1 MGDGGFAN
9 RARGRVLSVSE
20 SPVLAREELRRA
32 ALDRDTAVC
41 IGVFDGVHRGH
52 RYLIGRMVER
62 GRRERLGTMVVTFH
76 PHPRLVVQ
84 PQASLTY
91 LCGLEE
97 RIELLRELGVDSV
110 AILTF
115 TSELAQLSAREFA
128 SLLVEELRM
137 KLLVV
142 GSDFALGRGREAD
155 ARALEAI
162 GREMGF
168 AVEEVALLKVG
179 EEKVGSSATRLALAR
194 GDMETV
200 ASLLGRP
207 FLLRGPIVRGAERG
221 RSLGFPTANIAL
233 GLDRALPAFGVYVTR
248 AYVGGAAYPA
258 VTNIGLRPTFDED
271 TPTVETYILDFQGE
285 VRGEELRIELSHR
298 LRGEMRFPDADALK
312 EQIEKDVAATRA
324 YLS

>member
-1 MGDGGFAN
+1 MSD
-9 RARGRVLSVSE
+9 
-20 SPVLAREELRRA
+20 SPVLAREELGRA
-32 ALDRDTAVC
+32 ALGRDTAVA

-62 GRRERLGTMVVTFH
+62 GRQEGLATMVVTFH

-84 PQASLTY
+84 PQTAVTY

-97 RIELLRELGVDSV
+97 RIELLRALGVDSV

-115 TSELAQLSAREFA
+115 TSALAQLSAREFV

-142 GSDFALGRGREAD
+142 GADFALGRGREAD
-155 ARALEAI
+155 AQALEAI

-168 AVEEVALLKVG
+168 AVEEVGLLTVSD
-179 EEKVGSSATRLALAR
+179 EKVGSSATRLALAR

-207 FLLRGPIVRGAERG
+207 FHLRGPIVRGAERG

-248 AYVGGAAYPA
+248 AHLGGGTYPA
-258 VTNIGLRPTFDED
+258 VTNIGLRPTFRARGASASGGGED
-271 TPTVETYILDFQGE
+271 KTTVETYILDFEGE
-285 VRGEELRIELSHR
+285 VHGQELRIELLHR

-312 EQIEKDVAATRA
+312 EQIEKDIAAARA

>member
-1 MGDGGFAN
+1 M
-9 RARGRVLSVSE
+9 SE
-20 SPVLAREELRRA
+20 SPVLAREELSRA
-32 ALDRDTAVC
+32 ALGRDTAVA

-62 GRRERLGTMVVTFH
+62 GRQEGLATMVVTFH

-84 PQASLTY
+84 PQAALTY

-97 RIELLRELGVDSV
+97 RIELLRALGVDSV

-115 TSELAQLSAREFA
+115 TSELAQLSAREFV

-142 GSDFALGRGREAD
+142 GADFALGRGREAD

-168 AVEEVALLKVG
+168 AVEEVGLLKVSD
-179 EEKVGSSATRLALAR
+179 EKAGSSATRLALAR

-207 FLLRGPIVRGAERG
+207 FCLRGPIVRGAERG

-248 AYVGGAAYPA
+248 AYLGDDTYLA
-258 VTNIGLRPTFDED
+258 VTNIGLRPTFSAKGGPATGGGED
-271 TPTVETYILDFQGE
+271 KTTVETYILDFEGE
-285 VRGEELRIELSHR
+285 VHGQELRIELLHR
-298 LRGEMRFPDADALK
+298 LRGEMRFPSVDALK
-312 EQIEKDVAATRA
+312 EQIEKDIAAARA

>member
-1 MGDGGFAN
+1 M
-9 RARGRVLSVSE
+9 SE
-20 SPVLAREELRRA
+20 SPILAREELSRA
-32 ALDRDTAVC
+32 ALGRDTAVA

-62 GRRERLGTMVVTFH
+62 GRQEDLATMVVTFH

-84 PQASLTY
+84 PQTALTY

-110 AILTF
+110 AILSF
-115 TSELAQLSAREFA
+115 TSELAQLSAREFV
-128 SLLVEELRM
+128 SMLVEELRM

-155 ARALEAI
+155 VQALEVI
-162 GREMGF
+162 GREVGF
-168 AVEEVALLKVG
+168 AAEEVALLAASG
-179 EEKVGSSATRLALAR
+179 EKVGSSAVRLALGR

-207 FLLRGPIVRGAERG
+207 FSLRGPIVRGAERG
-221 RSLGFPTANIAL
+221 KSLGFPTANIAL

-248 AYVGGAAYPA
+248 AYVGEGAYPA
-258 VTNIGLRPTFDED
+258 ATNIGLRPTFGED
-271 TPTVETYILDFQGE
+271 KTTVETYILDFEGE
-285 VRGEELRIELSHR
+285 LHGQELRIELLHR
-298 LRGEMRFPDADALK
+298 LRGEIRFPNVDALK
-312 EQIEKDVAATRA
+312 EQIEKDIAAARA

>member
-1 MGDGGFAN
+1 VA
-9 RARGRVLSVSE
+9 
-20 SPVLAREELRRA
+20 
-32 ALDRDTAVC
+32 

-62 GRRERLGTMVVTFH
+62 GRREGLATMVVTFH

-84 PQASLTY
+84 PQSALTY

-110 AILTF
+110 AILSF
-115 TSELAQLSAREFA
+115 TSELAQLSAREFV

-142 GSDFALGRGREAD
+142 GSDFALGRGREGD
-155 ARALEAI
+155 ARALAVI

-168 AVEEVALLKVG
+168 AVEEVVLLG
-179 EEKVGSSATRLALAR
+179 TGGEKVGSSAVRQALAR

-200 ASLLGRP
+200 ASLLGRL
-207 FLLRGPIVRGAERG
+207 FSLRGPVVRGAERG
-221 RSLGFPTANIAL
+221 RSLGFPTANIAF

-248 AYVGGAAYPA
+248 AYLVEGAYPA
-258 VTNIGLRPTFDED
+258 VTNIGLRPTFGED
-271 TPTVETYILDFQGE
+271 KPTVETYILDFEGE
-285 VRGEELRIELSHR
+285 LHGQELRIELLHR
-298 LRGEMRFPDADALK
+298 LRGEMRFPNMDALK
-312 EQIEKDVAATRA
+312 EQIEKDIAAARV

>member
-1 MGDGGFAN
+1 MT
-9 RARGRVLSVSE
+9 E
-20 SPVLAREELRRA
+20 SAILARKELRRA
-32 ALDRDTAVC
+32 ALGCDTAVA

-62 GRRERLGTMVVTFH
+62 GRREGLATMVVTFH

-84 PQASLTY
+84 PQSALTY

-110 AILTF
+110 AILSF
-115 TSELAQLSAREFA
+115 TSELAQLSAREFV

-142 GSDFALGRGREAD
+142 GSDFALGRGREGD
-155 ARALEAI
+155 ARALAVI

-168 AVEEVALLKVG
+168 AVEEVVLLG
-179 EEKVGSSATRLALAR
+179 TGGEKVGSSAVRQALAR

-200 ASLLGRP
+200 ASLLGRL
-207 FLLRGPIVRGAERG
+207 FSLRGPVVRGAERG
-221 RSLGFPTANIAL
+221 RSLGFPTANIAF

-248 AYVGGAAYPA
+248 AYLVDGAYPA
-258 VTNIGLRPTFDED
+258 VTNIGLRPTFGED
-271 TPTVETYILDFQGE
+271 KPTVETYILDFEGE
-285 VRGEELRIELSHR
+285 LHGQELRIELLHR
-298 LRGEMRFPDADALK
+298 LRGEMRFPNMDALK
-312 EQIEKDVAATRA
+312 EQIEKDIAAARV

>member
-1 MGDGGFAN
+1 MT
-9 RARGRVLSVSE
+9 E
-20 SPVLAREELRRA
+20 SPILAKEELSRA
-32 ALDRDTAVC
+32 ALGRDAAVA

-52 RYLIGRMVER
+52 RYLIGRLVER
-62 GRRERLGTMVVTFH
+62 GHQDDLATMVVTFH

-84 PQASLTY
+84 PQTALTY

-110 AILTF
+110 AILSF
-115 TSELAQLSAREFA
+115 TSELAQLSAREFV

-142 GSDFALGRGREAD
+142 GSDFALGRGREGD
-155 ARALEAI
+155 ARALEVI
-162 GREMGF
+162 GREIGF
-168 AVEEVALLKVG
+168 AVEEVALLTVSD
-179 EEKVGSSATRLALAR
+179 EKVGSSATRLALAR

-207 FLLRGPIVRGAERG
+207 FSLRGPIVRGAERG
-221 RSLGFPTANIAL
+221 KSLGFPTANIAL

-248 AYVGGAAYPA
+248 AYMGEGAYPA
-258 VTNIGLRPTFDED
+258 VTNIGLRPTFGED
-271 TPTVETYILDFQGE
+271 KPTVETYILDFEGE
-285 VRGEELRIELSHR
+285 LHGQEVRIELLHR
-298 LRGEMRFPDADALK
+298 LRGEMRFPNADALK
-312 EQIEKDVAATRA
+312 EQIEKDIAAART

>member
-1 MGDGGFAN
+1 M
-9 RARGRVLSVSE
+9 SE
-20 SPVLAREELRRA
+20 SPVLAREELGRA
-32 ALDRDTAVC
+32 ALGRDTAVA

-62 GRRERLGTMVVTFH
+62 GRQEGLATMVVTFH

-84 PQASLTY
+84 PQTALTY

-97 RIELLRELGVDSV
+97 RIELLRALGVDSV
-110 AILTF
+110 AILSF
-115 TSELAQLSAREFA
+115 TSELAQLSAREFV
-128 SLLVEELRM
+128 SLLMEELRM

-142 GSDFALGRGREAD
+142 GADFALGRGREAD
-155 ARALEAI
+155 AQALEAV

-168 AVEEVALLKVG
+168 AVEEVGLLTVSD
-179 EEKVGSSATRLALAR
+179 EKVGSSATRLALVR

-207 FLLRGPIVRGAERG
+207 FYLRGPIVRGAERG

-248 AYVGGAAYPA
+248 AYLGEGTYPA
-258 VTNIGLRPTFDED
+258 VTNIGLRPTFGED
-271 TPTVETYILDFQGE
+271 KTTVETYILDFEGE
-285 VRGEELRIELSHR
+285 VHGQELRIELLHR
-298 LRGEMRFPDADALK
+298 LRGEMRFPSADALK
-312 EQIEKDVAATRA
+312 EQIEKDIAAARA

>member
-1 MGDGGFAN
+1 M
-9 RARGRVLSVSE
+9 SE
-20 SPVLAREELRRA
+20 SPVLAREELGRA
-32 ALDRDTAVC
+32 ALGRDTAVA

-62 GRRERLGTMVVTFH
+62 GRQEGLATMVVTFH

-84 PQASLTY
+84 PQTALTY

-97 RIELLRELGVDSV
+97 RIELLRALGVESV

-115 TSELAQLSAREFA
+115 TSELAQLSAREFV
-128 SLLVEELRM
+128 SLLMEELRM

-142 GSDFALGRGREAD
+142 GADFALGRGREAD
-155 ARALEAI
+155 AQALEVI

-168 AVEEVALLKVG
+168 AVEEVGLLTVSD
-179 EEKVGSSATRLALAR
+179 EKVGSSTTRLALAR

-207 FLLRGPIVRGAERG
+207 FHLRGPIVRGAERG

-248 AYVGGAAYPA
+248 AHLGEGTYPA
-258 VTNIGLRPTFDED
+258 VTNIGLRPTFGED
-271 TPTVETYILDFQGE
+271 GTTVETYILDFEGE
-285 VRGEELRIELSHR
+285 VHGEELRIELLHR

-312 EQIEKDVAATRA
+312 EQIEKDIAAARA

>member
-1 MGDGGFAN
+1 M
-9 RARGRVLSVSE
+9 SE
-20 SPVLAREELRRA
+20 SPILAREELSRA
-32 ALDRDTAVC
+32 ALGRDTAVA

-62 GRRERLGTMVVTFH
+62 GRQEDLATMVVTFH

-84 PQASLTY
+84 PQTALTY

-110 AILTF
+110 AILSF
-115 TSELAQLSAREFA
+115 TSELAQLSAREFV
-128 SLLVEELRM
+128 SMLVEELRM

-155 ARALEAI
+155 VQALEVI
-162 GREMGF
+162 GREVGF
-168 AVEEVALLKVG
+168 AAEEVALLAASG
-179 EEKVGSSATRLALAR
+179 EKVGSSAVRLALGR

-207 FLLRGPIVRGAERG
+207 FSLRGPIVRGAERG
-221 RSLGFPTANIAL
+221 KSLGFPTANIAL

-248 AYVGGAAYPA
+248 AYVGEGAYPA
-258 VTNIGLRPTFDED
+258 VTNIGLRPTFGED
-271 TPTVETYILDFQGE
+271 KTTVETYILDFEGE
-285 VRGEELRIELSHR
+285 LHGQELRIELLHR
-298 LRGEMRFPDADALK
+298 LRGEIRFPNVDALK
-312 EQIEKDVAATRA
+312 EQIEKDIAAARA

>member
-1 MGDGGFAN
+1 M
-9 RARGRVLSVSE
+9 SE
-20 SPVLAREELRRA
+20 SAILARKELSRA
-32 ALDRDTAVC
+32 ALGCDTAVA

-62 GRRERLGTMVVTFH
+62 GRREGLATMVVTFH

-84 PQASLTY
+84 PQSALTY

-97 RIELLRELGVDSV
+97 RIELLREQGVDSV
-110 AILTF
+110 AILSF
-115 TSELAQLSAREFA
+115 TSELAQLSAREFV

-142 GSDFALGRGREAD
+142 GSDFGLGRGREGD
-155 ARALEAI
+155 ARALAVM

-168 AVEEVALLKVG
+168 AVEEVVLLG
-179 EEKVGSSATRLALAR
+179 ASGEKVGSSAVRQALAR

-200 ASLLGRP
+200 ASLLGRL
-207 FLLRGPIVRGAERG
+207 FSLRGPVVRGAERG
-221 RSLGFPTANIAL
+221 RSLGFPTANIAF

-248 AYVGGAAYPA
+248 AYLVEGAYPA
-258 VTNIGLRPTFDED
+258 VTNIGLRPTFGED
-271 TPTVETYILDFQGE
+271 KPTVETYILDFEGE
-285 VRGEELRIELSHR
+285 LHGQELRIELLHR
-298 LRGEMRFPDADALK
+298 LRGEMRFPNMDALK
-312 EQIEKDVAATRA
+312 EQIEKDIAAARV

>member
-1 MGDGGFAN
+1 M
-9 RARGRVLSVSE
+9 SE
-20 SPVLAREELRRA
+20 SAILARKELSRA
-32 ALDRDTAVC
+32 ALGCDTAVA

-62 GRRERLGTMVVTFH
+62 GRREGLATMVVTFH

-84 PQASLTY
+84 PQSALTY

-110 AILTF
+110 VILSF
-115 TSELAQLSAREFA
+115 TSELAQLSAREFV

-142 GSDFALGRGREAD
+142 GSDFALGRGREGD
-155 ARALEAI
+155 ARALVVI

-168 AVEEVALLKVG
+168 AVEEVVLLG
-179 EEKVGSSATRLALAR
+179 AGGEKVGSSAVRLALAR

-200 ASLLGRP
+200 ASLLGRL
-207 FLLRGPIVRGAERG
+207 FSLRGPVVRGAERG
-221 RSLGFPTANIAL
+221 RSLGFPTANIAF

-248 AYVGGAAYPA
+248 AYLVEGAYPA
-258 VTNIGLRPTFDED
+258 VTNIGLRPTFGED
-271 TPTVETYILDFQGE
+271 KPTVETYIMGFEGE
-285 VRGEELRIELSHR
+285 LHGQELRIELLHR
-298 LRGEMRFPDADALK
+298 LRGEMRFPNMDALK
-312 EQIEKDVAATRA
+312 EQIEKDITAARV

>member
-1 MGDGGFAN
+1 M
-9 RARGRVLSVSE
+9 SE
-20 SPVLAREELRRA
+20 SPVLAREELGRA
-32 ALDRDTAVC
+32 ALGRDTAVA

-62 GRRERLGTMVVTFH
+62 GRQEGLATMVVTFH

-84 PQASLTY
+84 PQTTLTY

-97 RIELLRELGVDSV
+97 RIELLRALGVDSV

-115 TSELAQLSAREFA
+115 TSALAQLSAREFV

-142 GSDFALGRGREAD
+142 GADFALGRGREAD
-155 ARALEAI
+155 AQALEAI

-168 AVEEVALLKVG
+168 AVEEVGLLTVSD
-179 EEKVGSSATRLALAR
+179 EKVGSSATRLALAR

-207 FLLRGPIVRGAERG
+207 FHLRGPIVRGAERG

-248 AYVGGAAYPA
+248 AHLGEGTYPA
-258 VTNIGLRPTFDED
+258 VTNIGLRPTFDENK
-271 TPTVETYILDFQGE
+271 TTVETYILDFEGE
-285 VRGEELRIELSHR
+285 VRGQELRIELLHR

-312 EQIEKDVAATRA
+312 EQIEKDIAAARA
-324 YLS
+324 YLA

>member
-1 MGDGGFAN
+1 M
-9 RARGRVLSVSE
+9 SE
-20 SPVLAREELRRA
+20 SPVLAREELGRA
-32 ALDRDTAVC
+32 ALGRDTAVA

-62 GRRERLGTMVVTFH
+62 GRQEGLATMVVTFH

-84 PQASLTY
+84 PQTALTY

-97 RIELLRELGVDSV
+97 RIELLRALGVDSV
-110 AILTF
+110 AILSF
-115 TSELAQLSAREFA
+115 TSELAQLSAREFV

-142 GSDFALGRGREAD
+142 GADFVLGRGREAD
-155 ARALEAI
+155 ARALEVI

-168 AVEEVALLKVG
+168 AVEEVGLLTVSD
-179 EEKVGSSATRLALAR
+179 EKVGSSATRLALAR

-207 FLLRGPIVRGAERG
+207 FYLRGPIVRGAERG

-248 AYVGGAAYPA
+248 AYLGEGTYPA
-258 VTNIGLRPTFDED
+258 VTNIGLRPTFGED
-271 TPTVETYILDFQGE
+271 KTTVETYILDFEGE
-285 VRGEELRIELSHR
+285 VHGQELRIELLHR
-298 LRGEMRFPDADALK
+298 LRGEMRFPSADALK
-312 EQIEKDVAATRA
+312 EQIEKDIAAARV

>member
-1 MGDGGFAN
+1 
-9 RARGRVLSVSE
+9 
-20 SPVLAREELRRA
+20 
-32 ALDRDTAVC
+32 
-41 IGVFDGVHRGH
+41 
-52 RYLIGRMVER
+52 
-62 GRRERLGTMVVTFH
+62 MVVTFH

-84 PQASLTY
+84 PQAALTY

-97 RIELLRELGVDSV
+97 RIELLRTLGVDSV
-110 AILTF
+110 AILSF
-115 TSELAQLSAREFA
+115 TSELAQLSAREFV

-142 GSDFALGRGREAD
+142 GADFALGRGREAD

-168 AVEEVALLKVG
+168 AVEEVGLLTVSD
-179 EEKVGSSATRLALAR
+179 EKVGSSATRLALAR

-207 FLLRGPIVRGAERG
+207 FSLRGPIVRGAERG
-221 RSLGFPTANIAL
+221 RSLGFPTANIGF

-248 AYVGGAAYPA
+248 AYVGEGAYPA
-258 VTNIGLRPTFDED
+258 VTNIGLRPTFGED
-271 TPTVETYILDFQGE
+271 KTTVETYILDFEGE
-285 VRGEELRIELSHR
+285 LHGQELRIELLHR

-312 EQIEKDVAATRA
+312 EQIEKDIAAARA

>member
-1 MGDGGFAN
+1 
-9 RARGRVLSVSE
+9 VV
-20 SPVLAREELRRA
+20 
-32 ALDRDTAVC
+32 

-62 GRRERLGTMVVTFH
+62 GREEGLATMVVTFH

-84 PQASLTY
+84 PQTTLTY

-110 AILTF
+110 AILSF
-115 TSELAQLSAREFA
+115 TSELAQLSAREFVA
-128 SLLVEELRM
+128 LLVEELRM

-142 GSDFALGRGREAD
+142 GSDFALGRGREGD
-155 ARALEAI
+155 ARALAVI

-168 AVEEVALLKVG
+168 AVEEIPLLVADG
-179 EEKVGSSATRLALAR
+179 EKVGSSAVRLALAR

-200 ASLLGRP
+200 ASLLGRL
-207 FLLRGPIVRGAERG
+207 FSLRGPIVRGAERG
-221 RSLGFPTANIAL
+221 KSLGFPTANIAL

-248 AYVGGAAYPA
+248 AYLGEGAYPA
-258 VTNIGLRPTFDED
+258 VTNIGLRPTFGED
-271 TPTVETYILDFQGE
+271 KRTVETYILDFEGE
-285 VRGEELRIELSHR
+285 LHGRELRIELLHR
-298 LRGEMRFPDADALK
+298 LRGEMRFPNVDALK
-312 EQIEKDVAATRA
+312 EQIEKDIAVARA

>member
-1 MGDGGFAN
+1 M
-9 RARGRVLSVSE
+9 SE
-20 SPVLAREELRRA
+20 SPVLAREELGRA
-32 ALDRDTAVC
+32 ALGRDTAVA

-62 GRRERLGTMVVTFH
+62 GRREGLATMVVTFH

-84 PQASLTY
+84 PQTALTY

-97 RIELLRELGVDSV
+97 RIELLRALGVDSV
-110 AILTF
+110 ANLSF
-115 TSELAQLSAREFA
+115 TSELAQLSAREFV

-142 GSDFALGRGREAD
+142 GADFALGRGREAG
-155 ARALEAI
+155 AQALEAI
-162 GREMGF
+162 GWEMGF
-168 AVEEVALLKVG
+168 AVEEVGLLTVSD
-179 EEKVGSSATRLALAR
+179 EKVGSSATRLALAR

-207 FLLRGPIVRGAERG
+207 FDLRGPIVRGAERG
-221 RSLGFPTANIAL
+221 KSLGFPTANIAL

-248 AYVGGAAYPA
+248 AYLGEGIYPA
-258 VTNIGLRPTFDED
+258 VTNIGLRPTFGEDE
-271 TPTVETYILDFQGE
+271 TTVETYILDFEGE
-285 VRGEELRIELSHR
+285 VRGQELRIELLHR
-298 LRGEMRFPDADALK
+298 LRGEMRFPSADALK
-312 EQIEKDVAATRA
+312 EQIEKDIAAARV

>member
-1 MGDGGFAN
+1 MT
-9 RARGRVLSVSE
+9 E
-20 SPVLAREELRRA
+20 SAILARKELSRA
-32 ALDRDTAVC
+32 ALGCDTAVA

-62 GRRERLGTMVVTFH
+62 GRREGLATMVVTFH

-84 PQASLTY
+84 PQSALTY

-110 AILTF
+110 AILSF
-115 TSELAQLSAREFA
+115 TSELAQLSAREFV

-142 GSDFALGRGREAD
+142 GSDFALGRGREGD
-155 ARALEAI
+155 ARALAVI

-168 AVEEVALLKVG
+168 AVEEVVLLG
-179 EEKVGSSATRLALAR
+179 AGGEKVGSSAVRQGLAR

-200 ASLLGRP
+200 ASLLGRL
-207 FLLRGPIVRGAERG
+207 FSLRGPVVRGAERG
-221 RSLGFPTANIAL
+221 RSLGFPTANIAF

-248 AYVGGAAYPA
+248 AYLVEGAYPA
-258 VTNIGLRPTFDED
+258 VTNIGLRPTFGED
-271 TPTVETYILDFQGE
+271 KPTVETYILDFEGE
-285 VRGEELRIELSHR
+285 LHGQELRIELLHR
-298 LRGEMRFPDADALK
+298 LRGEMRFPNMDALK
-312 EQIEKDVAATRA
+312 EQIEKDITAARV

>member
-1 MGDGGFAN
+1 M
-9 RARGRVLSVSE
+9 SE
-20 SPVLAREELRRA
+20 SPILAREELSRA
-32 ALDRDTAVC
+32 ALGRDSAVA

-62 GRRERLGTMVVTFH
+62 GRQEGLATMVVTFH

-84 PQASLTY
+84 PQTALTY

-110 AILTF
+110 AILSF
-115 TSELAQLSAREFA
+115 TSELAQLSAREFV
-128 SLLVEELRM
+128 SLLVDELRM

-142 GSDFALGRGREAD
+142 GSDFALGRGREGD
-155 ARALEAI
+155 ARALAVI

-168 AVEEVALLKVG
+168 AVEEIPLLAADA
-179 EEKVGSSATRLALAR
+179 EKVGSSAVRLALAR

-200 ASLLGRP
+200 ASLLGRL
-207 FLLRGPIVRGAERG
+207 FSLRGPVVRGAERG
-221 RSLGFPTANIAL
+221 KSLGFPTANIAF

-248 AYVGGAAYPA
+248 AYLGEGTYPA
-258 VTNIGLRPTFDED
+258 VTNIGLRPTFGED
-271 TPTVETYILDFQGE
+271 KPTVETYILDFEGE
-285 VRGEELRIELSHR
+285 LHGRELRIELLHR
-298 LRGEMRFPDADALK
+298 LRGEMRFPNVDALK
-312 EQIEKDVAATRA
+312 EQIEKDIAVARA

>member
-1 MGDGGFAN
+1 M
-9 RARGRVLSVSE
+9 SE
-20 SPVLAREELRRA
+20 SPILAREELSRA
-32 ALDRDTAVC
+32 ALGRDSAVA

-62 GRRERLGTMVVTFH
+62 GRQEGLATMVVTFH

-84 PQASLTY
+84 PQTALTY

-110 AILTF
+110 VILSF
-115 TSELAQLSAREFA
+115 TSELAQLSAREFV
-128 SLLVEELRM
+128 SLLGEELRM

-142 GSDFALGRGREAD
+142 GSDFALGRGREGDPETLKAF
-155 ARALEAI
+155 
-162 GREMGF
+162 GQEMGF
-168 AVEEVALLKVG
+168 AVEQVALLAAG
-179 EEKVGSSATRLALAR
+179 SEKVGSSATRLALAR

-207 FLLRGPIVRGAERG
+207 FSLRGPIVRGAERG
-221 RSLGFPTANIAL
+221 RSLGFPTANLAL

-248 AYVGGAAYPA
+248 AYVGEGAYAA
-258 VTNIGLRPTFDED
+258 VTNIGVRPTFGED
-271 TPTVETYILDFQGE
+271 KPTVETYILGLEGE
-285 VRGEELRIELSHR
+285 LHGQELRIELLHR
-298 LRGEMRFPDADALK
+298 LRGEMRFPNVDALK
-312 EQIEKDVAATRA
+312 EQIEKDIAAARA

>member
-1 MGDGGFAN
+1 M
-9 RARGRVLSVSE
+9 SE
-20 SPVLAREELRRA
+20 SPVLAREELGRA
-32 ALDRDTAVC
+32 ALGRDTAVA

-52 RYLIGRMVER
+52 RYLIDRLVER
-62 GRRERLGTMVVTFH
+62 GRQEGLATMVVTFH

-84 PQASLTY
+84 PQTALTY

-97 RIELLRELGVDSV
+97 RIELLRALGVDSV

-115 TSELAQLSAREFA
+115 TSALAQLSAREFV

-142 GSDFALGRGREAD
+142 GADFALGRGREAD
-155 ARALEAI
+155 AQALEAI

-168 AVEEVALLKVG
+168 AVEEVGLLTVSD
-179 EEKVGSSATRLALAR
+179 EKVGSSATRLALAR

-207 FLLRGPIVRGAERG
+207 FHLRGPLVRGAERG

-248 AYVGGAAYPA
+248 AYLGEGTYPA
-258 VTNIGLRPTFDED
+258 VTNIGLRPTFGED
-271 TPTVETYILDFQGE
+271 KTTVETYILDFEGE
-285 VRGEELRIELSHR
+285 VHGQELRIELLHR

-312 EQIEKDVAATRA
+312 EQIEKDIAAARA